1 MKSLKELSLRI
12 KNIKS
17 VQKTTKIMQMVSA
30 AKLLQSQKKLSNSK
44 LHISKLHSIISS
56 LALSADQELLARILN
71 INNEDSFL
79 VFIIASDRGLC
90 GSFNSSVVKFSQEH
104 INKLIANDK
113 KVDIVFF
120 GKKAFETG
128 KNRFNSKNIL
138 KVKNSKGITLKR
150 VEALVSDI
158 DLSKYNK
165 VKVFYSKFYNT
176 FMQKPILE
184 TIKPW
189 SKDSLLIDNSVVSP
203 LTDYSYEYEPQN
215 IEFILKSLTQDYVTA
230 ALYSALLE
238 SAASENSA
246 RMVAMESA
254 NRNTKEMLNKLAL
267 LYNRSRQAAITT
279 DLIEVIGG
287 AESL

>member
-12 KNIKS
+12 KNIRS

-44 LHISKLHSIISS
+44 LYISKLHSIISS
-56 LALSADQELLARILN
+56 LMLSVDQELLAKILN
-71 INNEDSFL
+71 VSNNGSYL
-79 VFIIASDRGLC
+79 VFIVASDRGLC
-90 GSFNSSVVKFSQEH
+90 GNFNSSIVKFSQ
-104 INKLIANDK
+104 NKLITNGK
-113 KVDIVFF
+113 KGDIVFL
-120 GKKAFETG
+120 GKKAFDIG
-128 KNRFNSKNIL
+128 KNRFDSKSIL
-138 KVKNSKGITLKR
+138 KIENSKGITLKH
-150 VEALVSDI
+150 VEALVGGI
-158 DLSKYNK
+158 DLSKYDK

-176 FMQKPILE
+176 FTQKPMLE

-189 SKDSLLIDNSVVSP
+189 SKDSSLIDNSLAGP
-203 LTDYSYEYEPQN
+203 ITDYGYEYEPQN
-215 IEFILKSLTQDYVTA
+215 IEFILKSLVQDYVVI

-238 SAASENSA
+238 SATSENSA

-254 NRNTKEMLNKLAL
+254 NRNTKEILNKLAL

>member
-30 AKLLQSQKKLSNSK
+30 AKLLQSQKKLLNSK
-44 LHISKLHSIISS
+44 LYISRLYSMI
-56 LALSADQELLARILN
+56 LPLCDQELLEKIFN
-71 INNEDSFL
+71 FKNDSSYL
-79 VFIIASDRGLC
+79 VFIISSDRGLC
-90 GSFNSSVVKFSQEH
+90 GNFNSSIIKFSLER
-104 INKLIANDK
+104 ITNLISNGK

-120 GKKAFETG
+120 GKKAFDIG
-128 KNRFNSKNIL
+128 KNKFSPENIL
-138 KVKNSKGITLKR
+138 KAENSKDITLKR
-150 VEALVSDI
+150 VNSLADDI
-158 DLSKYNK
+158 DFNKYHK
-165 VKVFYSKFYNT
+165 VKVFYNKFYNT
-176 FMQKPILE
+176 FLQKPTLE

-189 SKDSLLIDNSVVSP
+189 DSNSSLIDSALIDTTN
-203 LTDYSYEYEPQN
+203 YIYEYEPRDT
-215 IEFILKSLTQDYVTA
+215 EFLLKALIKDYTTA
-230 ALYSALLE
+230 ALYSALLD

>member
-30 AKLLQSQKKLSNSK
+30 AKLLQSQKKLLNSK

-56 LALSADQELLARILN
+56 SMTSVDQDLLARILN
-71 INNEDSFL
+71 VSGDNSYL
-79 VFIIASDRGLC
+79 VFVIASDRGLC
-90 GSFNSSVVKFSQEH
+90 GNFNSSVIRFSQKH
-104 INKLIANDK
+104 INKLIANGK
-113 KVDIVFF
+113 KVNIVFF
-120 GKKAFETG
+120 GKKAFEMG
-128 KNRFNSKNIL
+128 KSRFDSKSIL
-138 KVKNSKGITLKR
+138 KVESNKEITLKHI
-150 VEALVSDI
+150 EALVSDV
-158 DLSKYNK
+158 DLGKYDK
-165 VKVFYSKFYNT
+165 VTILYSKFYNT
-176 FMQKPILE
+176 FTQKPMLE

-189 SKDSLLIDNSVVSP
+189 NKCSSLIDNSLAGST
-203 LTDYSYEYEPQN
+203 TDYSYEYEPQN
-215 IEFILKSLTQDYVTA
+215 IEFILKSLIKDYIAV

-238 SAASENSA
+238 SATSENSA

-267 LYNRSRQAAITT
+267 LYNRSRQTAITT

>member
-1 MKSLKELSLRI
+1 M
-12 KNIKS
+12 
-17 VQKTTKIMQMVSA
+17 
-30 AKLLQSQKKLSNSK
+30 
-44 LHISKLHSIISS
+44 
-56 LALSADQELLARILN
+56 
-71 INNEDSFL
+71 F
-79 VFIIASDRGLC
+79 
-90 GSFNSSVVKFSQEH
+90 
-104 INKLIANDK
+104 
-113 KVDIVFF
+113 FF

-138 KVKNSKGITLKR
+138 KVENSKGITLKR

-189 SKDSLLIDNSVVSP
+189 SKDSLLIDNSIVSP

>member
-1 MKSLKELSLRI
+1 
-12 KNIKS
+12 
-17 VQKTTKIMQMVSA
+17 
-30 AKLLQSQKKLSNSK
+30 
-44 LHISKLHSIISS
+44 
-56 LALSADQELLARILN
+56 
-71 INNEDSFL
+71 
-79 VFIIASDRGLC
+79 
-90 GSFNSSVVKFSQEH
+90 
-104 INKLIANDK
+104 
-113 KVDIVFF
+113 
-120 GKKAFETG
+120 
-128 KNRFNSKNIL
+128 
-138 KVKNSKGITLKR
+138 
-150 VEALVSDI
+150 
-158 DLSKYNK
+158 
-165 VKVFYSKFYNT
+165 
-176 FMQKPILE
+176 MQKPILE